1 MPKKNLTHTELQVI
15 LNNVHTPVSL
25 PVSKPRKVTVKKPSF
40 KKNGRTFTREE
51 DYIHFECIQLLKNE
65 FPHVEFISNVLD
77 GAKLGEKV
85 MKRHAGMRNR
95 PGTSDIIILEPRIK
109 LEGSVRKF
117 YHGMCLEIKTLNGKL
132 SQEQSDFLA
141 RLSLKGYYCKWAY
154 GLDHCFLAIRE
165 YLQ

>member
-1 MPKKNLTHTELQVI
+1 MAKNLTHAELQVM
-15 LNNVHTPVSL
+15 LNNVHTESL
-25 PVSKPRKVTVKKPSF
+25 PISKPRKAKKP
-40 KKNGRTFTREE
+40 KTKVNGRTFAREE
-51 DYIHFECIQLLKNE
+51 DAIHFECIQLLKNE
-65 FPHVEFISNVLD
+65 FPHVEFVSNVLD
-77 GAKLGEKV
+77 GARLGMLVRKHT
-85 MKRHAGMRNR
+85 KGMRNR
-95 PGTSDIIILEPRIK
+95 EGTSDIIILEPRIK

-165 YLQ
+165 YLK

>member
-25 PVSKPRKVTVKKPSF
+25 PISKPRKVTVKKPSF

-95 PGTSDIIILEPRIK
+95 PGTSDIIILEPK
-109 LEGSVRKF
+109 YYLGGAFS
-117 YHGMCLEIKTLNGKL
+117 YGMCLEIKTLTGKV
-132 SQEQSDFLA
+132 SQEQRDFLS
-141 RLSLKGYYCKWAY
+141 RMKRRGYHATTGH
-154 GLDHCFLAIRE
+154 GLDDCFLAIRE

>member
-95 PGTSDIIILEPRIK
+95 PGTSDIIILDPKGLI
-109 LEGSVRKF
+109 
-117 YHGMCLEIKTLNGKL
+117 HGMCLEIKTLTGKV
-132 SQEQSDFLA
+132 SQEQRDFLS
-141 RLSLKGYYCKWAY
+141 RMTIKGYYATTGH
-154 GLDHCFLAIRE
+154 GLDDCFLAIRE